1 MGLKNHFVDLSN
13 KESRN
18 FLQKNNN
25 LVMHC
30 LKVPCKLRYIEE
42 CFIHWILFF
51 FFPAAKLAW
60 STDTSAK
67 DDTKSVCL

>member
-18 FLQKNNN
+18 FLQKKKYI
-25 LVMHC
+25 VMHC
-30 LKVPCKLRYIEE
+30 IIIPCKWRYIVE
-42 CFIHWILFF
+42 CFVHWILFF

-67 DDTKSVCL
+67 DDAKSVCL